1 MAELGEIPKNFYKY
15 TENNFKIVIKSWGSS
30 PKAQQ
35 VNNVSAMQ
43 EMKDMGLVPGSG
55 RSPRRGHGNPLQYS

>member
-15 TENNFKIVIKSWGSS
+15 TENNFKIIIKSWGSS
-30 PKAQQ
+30 PMAQQ

-43 EMKDMGLVPGSG
+43 EMKETWV
-55 RSPRRGHGNPLQYS
+55 